1 LELSEEWF
9 RSAVE
14 DVRAASFEEEVRTR
28 KGFERHQSAHV
39 EQQLESQRSPQTAP
53 TDNISQSAPVADPL
67 QIWKVLP
74 ALKHMPVST
83 LNQLSR
89 AEIFQLNDAFLRESK
104 VANKL
109 QTNAKLTMNAQ
120 QLVDNPVMVPG
131 GPDDRKTVLHKAR
144 FLGGASCSNQAL
156 WLQAREVL
164 GLNGVIPLGNYD
176 LDSVGCGGCVTP
188 KAWQVLHNPSSPEL
202 RLKLFLMTNVSNS
215 YLPSKRI
222 SLEDGDSL
230 SIGDS
235 LREIADMEAFRGALN
250 AAREAMSSALPW
262 NRSISAIVGFF
273 TNNNYCAADLGSNPK
288 KAAILAEFTDYCFSR
303 NALNWENSQP
313 FLSTDELAHT
323 WAAWKAKRSTVFKV
337 EEKKKGQQQQ
347 QKKDDICRKF
357 NTVTGCPNDAK
368 DCKTFHGKS
377 LRHVCNQF
385 MPGGRKCEKDHA
397 RPDHK

>member
-1 LELSEEWF
+1 
-9 RSAVE
+9 
-14 DVRAASFEEEVRTR
+14 
-28 KGFERHQSAHV
+28 
-39 EQQLESQRSPQTAP
+39 
-53 TDNISQSAPVADPL
+53 
-67 QIWKVLP
+67 
-74 ALKHMPVST
+74 
-83 LNQLSR
+83 
-89 AEIFQLNDAFLRESK
+89 
-104 VANKL
+104 
-109 QTNAKLTMNAQ
+109 
-120 QLVDNPVMVPG
+120 
-131 GPDDRKTVLHKAR
+131 
-144 FLGGASCSNQAL
+144 
-156 WLQAREVL
+156 
-164 GLNGVIPLGNYD
+164 
-176 LDSVGCGGCVTP
+176 
-188 KAWQVLHNPSSPEL
+188 
-202 RLKLFLMTNVSNS
+202 MTNVSNS

-250 AAREAMSSALPW
+250 AAREAMTSALPW